1 MNDEAGSTA
10 RLVLASSSPRRRE
23 IIAALDIEVQVS
35 SSEVEEGPARQS
47 ESPEEYVVRLSREKA
62 LAVAR
67 SVGDAVVLA
76 ADTSVV
82 IDGAILGKPL
92 DELDATRMLKLL
104 RGREHSV
111 ITGITVLHA
120 KSGRAVGTYKR
131 TRVVLRRYSDQEL
144 DDYVRSG
151 EPMDKAGA
159 YAVQDLVF
167 RPATRLDGCYL
178 NAVGLPLCE
187 VVTSLKALGVYA
199 RIRPDWQA
207 PEQCFECPL
216 AATAVTDA
224 APSPDGGRDI

>member
-1 MNDEAGSTA
+1 M

-23 IIAALDIEVQVS
+23 IIAALDIQ
-35 SSEVEEGPARQS
+35 
-47 ESPEEYVVRLSREKA
+47 
-62 LAVAR
+62 
-67 SVGDAVVLA
+67 VLA

-82 IDGAILGKPL
+82 VDGAVLGKPL

-111 ITGITVLHA
+111 ITGITALHI

-159 YAVQDLVF
+159 YAVQDPVF

-187 VVTSLKALGVYA
+187 VVTSLKALGVPA
-199 RIRPDWQA
+199 PIRPDWRA

-216 AATAVTDA
+216 ATTAVTDA
-224 APSPDGGRDI
+224 APSPGGEPGA